1 MKEGYN
7 FNESNQEHLDLS
19 GQRIAPKHIERIHTE
34 TQKQEIDEKE
44 KDPRLETVLERINFD
59 VLEKIFQDYATKS
72 GLTGKIN
79 FLGRDRIRHF
89 TDGNDIE
96 ASYLVIQNLIALS
109 FENIKR
115 DDQTIGLMILHK
127 LCHEEAH
134 AISRLKEVLSLS
146 EQGNELN
153 VKAESITSGYRQD
166 TLLRAFNEGVVER
179 LAQEVFNRYLQA
191 DPIFADDAQKS
202 LYFER
207 SREHPES
214 LTDYTS
220 AVRFVEVLSKRIAQE
235 VGVSEQLVW
244 QALIRGLLEGEN
256 FDDPQL
262 QKDFED
268 MFPKDFLEKLK
279 NQQVDG
285 NYDELFSMINDNK
298 LVQWFKRLLKTK
310 TPH

>member
-34 TQKQEIDEKE
+34 TQKQEVDEKE

-59 VLEKIFQDYATKS
+59 ILEKIFQDYATKS
-72 GLTGKIN
+72 GLTGEIN

-89 TDGNDIE
+89 TDGDDIE

-109 FENIKR
+109 FDNIKR
-115 DDQTIGLMILHK
+115 DNQTISLMILHK

-191 DPIFADDAQKS
+191 DPVFADDTQKS
-202 LYFER
+202 FYFER
-207 SREHPES
+207 LKEHPEL
-214 LTDYTS
+214 LTDYTGT
-220 AVRFVEVLSKRIAQE
+220 VRFVEVLSKRIAQE

-244 QALIRGLLEGEN
+244 QALIRGLIEGEN
-256 FDDPQL
+256 FDDFQL
-262 QKDFED
+262 QTDFED
-268 MFPKDFLEKLK
+268 MFPKNFLEKLK
-279 NQQVDG
+279 NQEVNG
-285 NYDELFSMINDNK
+285 NYSELFSMINDNK
-298 LVQWFKRLLKTK
+298 LVQWFKRFLKTK